1 MKCILIRGKR
11 LYPVEEEA
19 IRRLVGFYG
28 LRLDAVDVG
37 SPDAV
42 NRAISR
48 LRSTDTLAVLT
59 SQDALSELDRRRIQ
73 AALRRPQGLGLS
85 RLVFGVSARQDANA
99 LTSWSGGAI

>member
-28 LRLDAVDVG
+28 LQLDAVDVG

-59 SQDALSELDRRRIQ
+59 SQARYQGSTGNGFRRRYGG
-73 AALRRPQGLGLS
+73 RRGWAS
-85 RLVFGVSARQDANA
+85 RCWCLESQPAKMR
-99 LTSWSGGAI
+99 TS